1 MYDISIDMLLAK
13 SLIDICRKISNIR
26 LTLPRSS
33 EMSNFSRPL
42 Q

>member
-1 MYDISIDMLLAK
+1 MYDISIDMLLTN
-13 SLIDICRKISNIR
+13 SLIDICRKISKIR
-26 LTLPRSS
+26 LALPRSS